1 METGESVEPVE
12 PVDPTESP
20 AELDSIPAGTSIPT
34 DSETPFSVSEST
46 MDEEFK
52 SLCLCVEFVGSHHVV
67 SERCEGGRAAHAG
80 IDVQQQVSEEGGVY
94 KSVCS
99 ESVLWVSR
107 EKLSVQIAAMWPM
120 RRDCG
125 GRRRR
130 SRNCLD

>member
-1 METGESVEPVE
+1 METGESVE

-67 SERCEGGRAAHAG
+67 SERCEGGRVAHAG

-99 ESVLWVSR
+99 ESVL
-107 EKLSVQIAAMWPM
+107 
-120 RRDCG
+120 
-125 GRRRR
+125 
-130 SRNCLD
+130 

>member
-1 METGESVEPVE
+1 METGESVE

-80 IDVQQQVSEEGGVY
+80 FDVQQQVSEEGGVY
-94 KSVCS
+94 KSICS

-107 EKLSVQIAAMWPM
+107 EKLSV
-120 RRDCG
+120 
-125 GRRRR
+125 
-130 SRNCLD
+130 

>member
-1 METGESVEPVE
+1 MEPTEPASPTGEAVESVETGESVEPVE
-12 PVDPTESP
+12 PGEPVEP

-67 SERCEGGRAAHAG
+67 SERYEGGRAAHAG

-107 EKLSVQIAAMWPM
+107 EKLSV
-120 RRDCG
+120 
-125 GRRRR
+125 
-130 SRNCLD
+130 